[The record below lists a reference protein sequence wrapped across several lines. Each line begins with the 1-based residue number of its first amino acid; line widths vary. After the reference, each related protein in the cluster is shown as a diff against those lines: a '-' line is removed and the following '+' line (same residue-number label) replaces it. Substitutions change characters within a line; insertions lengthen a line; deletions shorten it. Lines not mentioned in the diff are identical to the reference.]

1 VLQGCETVAHIWGF
15 YLHIRGIM
23 RTLYLLRHAKS
34 SWKDDSLRDF
44 DRPLKGRGREAAE
57 QIGKVLASEGLNS
70 PLVISSPAVRARE
83 TTQLVLQS
91 AGVDVDP
98 RFDERIYEADV
109 PALLEVVSSIPESAS
124 TAILVGHN
132 PGFENLLSFL
142 TGDDRH
148 MPTCALARIEFD
160 AASWREVSE
169 ASGRVESFITPKE
182 LAE

>member
-1 VLQGCETVAHIWGF
+1 
-15 YLHIRGIM
+15 M

-57 QIGKVLASEGLNS
+57 QIGQVLGAEKAGAL
-70 PLVISSPAVRARE
+70 LVISSPAVRARE

-91 AGVDVDP
+91 AGVTTDP

-109 PALLEVVSSIPESAS
+109 PALLEVVSSIPDSAQK
-124 TAILVGHN
+124 AMLVGHN
-132 PGFENLLSFL
+132 PGFENLLSYL

-148 MPTCALARIEFD
+148 MPTCALARIEFTD
-160 AASWREVSE
+160 AASWHDISE
-169 ASGRVESFITPKE
+169 ASGHLDWFVTPKDLPE
-182 LAE
+182 

>member
-1 VLQGCETVAHIWGF
+1 
-15 YLHIRGIM
+15 M

-57 QIGKVLASEGLNS
+57 QIGKVLGEEKLNA

-83 TTQLVLQS
+83 TTQIVLQS
-91 AGVDVDP
+91 SGLDMEP

-109 PALLEVVSSIPESAS
+109 PALLEVVSSIPDSAG
-124 TAILVGHN
+124 TAMLVGHN
-132 PGFENLLSFL
+132 PGFENLLSYL

-148 MPTCALARIEFD
+148 MPTCALARIDFD
-160 AASWREVSE
+160 AGSWTDIAER
-169 ASGRVESFITPKE
+169 SGRLGQFVTPKDLPE
-182 LAE
+182 